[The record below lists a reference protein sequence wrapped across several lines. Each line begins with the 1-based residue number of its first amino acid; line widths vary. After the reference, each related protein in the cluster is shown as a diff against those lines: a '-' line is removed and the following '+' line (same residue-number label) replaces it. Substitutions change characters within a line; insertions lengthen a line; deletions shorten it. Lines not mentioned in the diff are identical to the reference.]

1 MLFAPPDVDAAYDAW
16 GANCG
21 PCSLAAVLGV
31 SVEAVR
37 PFMDS
42 GWERRRYT
50 NLMHMYAALRN
61 AGAKV
66 SPTPGTEFPAHGLAF
81 IQWKGPWDSHV
92 LRAYQHTHWL
102 GIDGEMVYDL
112 NADASWV
119 KRDLWKKAMPV
130 LIRDEMKGATGDWY
144 VRKGIEV
151 HR

>member
-1 MLFAPPDVDAAYDAW
+1 MTLYAPSDVDAAYESW

-21 PCSLAAVLGV
+21 PCSLAAILGV
-31 SVEAVR
+31 PVADVR
-37 PFMDS
+37 QYVNGFDKK
-42 GWERRRYT
+42 RYM
-50 NLMHMYAALRN
+50 NLTDMMAALTA
-61 AGAKV
+61 AGRQFDLV
-66 SPTPGTEFPAHGLAF
+66 PRRFPVHGLAF